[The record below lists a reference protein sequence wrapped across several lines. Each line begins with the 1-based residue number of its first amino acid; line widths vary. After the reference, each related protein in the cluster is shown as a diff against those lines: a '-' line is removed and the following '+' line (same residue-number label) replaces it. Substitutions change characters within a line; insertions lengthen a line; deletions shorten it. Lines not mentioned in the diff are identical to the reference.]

1 MRIGPA
7 VLAITVAA
15 VLFTA
20 CSKSGNDDPPST
32 SPNGDGGAGTPAA
45 STPVNPRS
53 LGVLEPNRPK
63 VGELAP
69 DFALLD
75 ARDGS
80 VKKLSDYRGKAVVL
94 NWYASWCG
102 PCKEEIPELQGAVMA
117 LPDELTVVGMDYKES
132 REKALSILNDYSA
145 TYDALLDSDG
155 DVAEHYRA
163 TGTPTTY
170 FIDAEGFVGAI
181 TVGPVKSKTLQEN
194 LAKVNVVYAGE

>member
-1 MRIGPA
+1 MRFGPM
-7 VLAITVAA
+7 VLAIALGA
-15 VLFTA
+15 VLFAA
-20 CSKSGNDDPPST
+20 CSKNEVSDSPPAS
-32 SPNGDGGAGTPAA
+32 SPGDASPASA
-45 STPVNPRS
+45 TPVNPGS

-63 VGELAP
+63 VGEVAP
-69 DFALLD
+69 DFALID

-102 PCKEEIPELQGAVMA
+102 PCKEEIPELQGAAVA

-132 REKALSILNDYSA
+132 RDKALSILNEYSA

-170 FIDAEGFVGAI
+170 FIDAQGVVRAI
-181 TVGPVKSKTLQEN
+181 TVGPVKSKVLQEN
-194 LAKVNVVYAGE
+194 LAKVNVDYVAQ